1 MNVPELRTWIIFYLI
16 SFVVLLVALII
27 TLGGELLWISLTL
40 VIVVVGINFIT
51 LSGELKK
58 HTARKERGR
67 RYPVTGRRLR
77 TGDRQQSGGD
87 NWQVR

>member
-58 HTARKERGR
+58 HTARKERMKKISRDGETSSHR
-67 RYPVTGRRLR
+67 GPATKR
-77 TGDRQQSGGD
+77 
-87 NWQVR
+87 W

>member
-16 SFVVLLVALII
+16 SFVVLRVALII

-58 HTARKERGR
+58 HTARKERMKKISRDGETSSNR
-67 RYPVTGRRLR
+67 GPATKR
-77 TGDRQQSGGD
+77 
-87 NWQVR
+87 W